1 MEWFII
7 GRDMHVLCTPS
18 TDAPDSL
25 QIDDSG
31 ANQGQTISLTNNVAI
46 GTYDF
51 TTYPDHEDIKYI
63 TEGNYIAFKDKYG
76 KDRLYTIMTIEGDD
90 ELDVHCED
98 IGLDLINEV
107 AGAWNVQAESVAD
120 TMNRCLHD
128 TGWEIGINEIAD
140 RKRAT
145 KYESKTDSHL
155 ARIGMIMNAFDAECE
170 FVIEMNG
177 ATVTKQIVNI
187 YKTIGED
194 KVQQTFIDDINLVAL
209 TRSGSIEDLCTC
221 LICYGKELEDG
232 KVTNISSIEYD
243 DGKYYSPKG
252 HIRIYDREA
261 HQKWSRFRAYDYVGQ
276 GEFDGYING
285 AFQYDTDSPQELFNR
300 GLSELKKRNDK
311 KVSYEAELYDL
322 QADIGDTIQIADNRY
337 QEKIYLSARVQEVQN
352 HYTVVGEDTG
362 KLANYT
368 LMESKK
374 TQDVDA
380 IMKELQ
386 GKIVSVDHSEVSYQV
401 GESGTEPP
409 EGEWSSEPVSAESGK
424 YLWTRTITY
433 YTNGSSNT
441 AYSVAKSGT
450 NGEPGEDGY
459 SPTVDIDKKDG
470 ETTITVTD
478 KNGAK
483 SETIKDGANGKD
495 GTPGKDG
502 DSGIIVSETAP
513 ENPEVNQ
520 LWTTGSKQPIKRW
533 DGKEWVLY
541 YIAIENLDVET
552 LSAITAKL
560 GTVTAGIIQS
570 EDEQFV
576 INTLEQLISLYS
588 KTNGYTLD
596 MERGELQFGGMD
608 YSTGYQ
614 LPTILSPI
622 GWFGDV
628 NGDRARYFLRHKS
641 DDVYVGLTK
650 DYFTNCQELPIYKTL
665 KDYKTTKRNINRMEA
680 GTKVVQISSG
690 SSTSVAVLTSEEL
703 NALLDTDDSSNA
715 NTTVSF
721 ANGDGSAQTV
731 HVQGATYLNGIWYA
745 TLASGANTGSIRIN
759 YMVMYFGES
768 SGASG
773 TMKAQAKTVT
783 PRVAEQ
789 VVTPDEGYDCLSSVT
804 VREIPYVESDGESGG
819 TTVNIG

>member
-7 GRDMHVLCTPS
+7 GRDMHVLCNPS

-51 TTYPDHEDIKYI
+51 TTFPDHEDIKYI

-107 AGAWNVQAESVAD
+107 AGTWNVSAESVAD

-194 KVQQTFIDDINLVAL
+194 KVQQSFIDDINLVAL

-243 DGKYYSPKG
+243 DGRYYSPKG

-311 KVSYEAELYDL
+311 KVSYEVELYDL

-401 GESGTEPP
+401 GDSGTEPP

-478 KNGAK
+478 KNGVK

-495 GTPGKDG
+495 GTTGKDG

-596 MERGELQFGGMD
+596 MERGELRFGGMD

-690 SSTSVAVLTSEEL
+690 SPTSVAVLTSEEL
-703 NALLDTDDSSNA
+703 NTLLDTDDSSNA

-759 YMVMYFGES
+759 YMVMYFGKS

>member
-7 GRDMHVLCTPS
+7 GRDMHVLCNPS
-18 TDAPDSL
+18 TDSPDSL
-25 QIDDSG
+25 RIDDSG

-51 TTYPDHEDIKYI
+51 TTFPDHEDVKYI

-76 KDRLYTIMTIEGDD
+76 KDRLYTIMTVEGDD

-107 AGAWNVQAESVAD
+107 AGAWNVSAESVED

-128 TGWEIGINEIAD
+128 TGWEIGINEIPD

-177 ATVTKQIVNI
+177 VTVTKQIVNI

-221 LICYGKELEDG
+221 LICYGKETDG
-232 KVTNISSIEYD
+232 VVTNISSIEYD

-401 GESGTEPP
+401 GDSGTEPP
-409 EGEWSSEPVSAESGK
+409 EGEWSFKPVSAESGK

-483 SETIKDGANGKD
+483 SETIKDG
-495 GTPGKDG
+495 TQGKDG

-533 DGKEWVLY
+533 DGKEWALY

-614 LPTILSPI
+614 LPTRLSPI

-690 SSTSVAVLTSEEL
+690 SPTSVAVLTSEEL
-703 NALLDTDDSSNA
+703 NTLLDTDDSSNA

-789 VVTPDEGYDCLSSVT
+789 VVTPDEGYNCLSSVT

>member
-7 GRDMHVLCTPS
+7 GRDMHVLCNPS
-18 TDAPDSL
+18 TDSPDSL
-25 QIDDSG
+25 RIDDSG

-51 TTYPDHEDIKYI
+51 TTFPDHEDVKYI

-76 KDRLYTIMTIEGDD
+76 KDRLYTIMTVEGDD

-107 AGAWNVQAESVAD
+107 AGAWNVSAESVED

-128 TGWEIGINEIAD
+128 TGWEIGINEIPD

-177 ATVTKQIVNI
+177 VTVTKQIVNI

-221 LICYGKELEDG
+221 LICYGKETDG
-232 KVTNISSIEYD
+232 VVTNISSIEYD

-401 GESGTEPP
+401 GDSGTEPP
-409 EGEWSSEPVSAESGK
+409 EGEWSFKPVSAESGK

-483 SETIKDGANGKD
+483 SETIKDG
-495 GTPGKDG
+495 TQGKDG
-502 DSGIIVSETAP
+502 DSGIIVSETAQ

-533 DGKEWVLY
+533 DGKEWALY

-576 INTLEQLISLYS
+576 INTLEQLISLYY

-690 SSTSVAVLTSEEL
+690 SPTSVAVLTSEEL
-703 NALLDTDDSSNA
+703 NTLLDTDDSSNA

-789 VVTPDEGYDCLSSVT
+789 VVTPDEGYNCLSSVT

>member
-63 TEGNYIAFKDKYG
+63 AEGNYIAFKDKYG
-76 KDRLYTIMTIEGDD
+76 KDRLYTIMTVEGDD

-107 AGAWNVQAESVAD
+107 AGAWNVSAESVEN

-128 TGWEIGINEIAD
+128 TGWEIGINEIPD

-243 DGKYYSPKG
+243 DGRYYSPKG

-401 GESGTEPP
+401 GDSGTEPP
-409 EGEWSSEPVSAESGK
+409 EGEWSSEPVSTESGK

-483 SETIKDGANGKD
+483 SETIKDG
-495 GTPGKDG
+495 TPGKDG

-541 YIAIENLDVET
+541 YISIENLDVET

-628 NGDRARYFLRHKS
+628 NGDTARYFLRHKS

-690 SSTSVAVLTSEEL
+690 SPTSVAVLTSEEL
-703 NALLDTDDSSNA
+703 NTLLDTDDSSNA

-789 VVTPDEGYDCLSSVT
+789 VVTPDEGYNCLSSVT

>member
-7 GRDMHVLCTPS
+7 GRDMHVLCNPS
-18 TDAPDSL
+18 TDSPDSL
-25 QIDDSG
+25 RIDDSG

-51 TTYPDHEDIKYI
+51 TTFPDHEDVKYI

-76 KDRLYTIMTIEGDD
+76 KDRLYTIMTVEGDD

-107 AGAWNVQAESVAD
+107 AGAWNVSAESVED

-128 TGWEIGINEIAD
+128 TGWEIGINEIPD

-177 ATVTKQIVNI
+177 VTVTKQIVNI

-221 LICYGKELEDG
+221 LICYGKETDG
-232 KVTNISSIEYD
+232 VVTNISSIEYD

-401 GESGTEPP
+401 GDSGTEPP
-409 EGEWSSEPVSAESGK
+409 EGEWSFKPVSAESGK

-483 SETIKDGANGKD
+483 SETIKDG
-495 GTPGKDG
+495 TQGKDG

-533 DGKEWVLY
+533 DGKEWALY

-690 SSTSVAVLTSEEL
+690 SPTSVAVLTSEEL
-703 NALLDTDDSSNA
+703 NTLLDTDDSSNA

-768 SGASG
+768 SGTSG

-789 VVTPDEGYDCLSSVT
+789 VVTPDEGYNCLSSVT

>member
-7 GRDMHVLCTPS
+7 GRDMHVLCNPS

-31 ANQGQTISLTNNVAI
+31 SNQGQIISLTNNVAI

-51 TTYPDHEDIKYI
+51 TTFPDHEDVKYI

-76 KDRLYTIMTIEGDD
+76 KDRLYTIMTVEGDD

-107 AGAWNVQAESVAD
+107 AGAWNVSAESVEN

-128 TGWEIGINEIAD
+128 TGWEIGINEIPN

-155 ARIGMIMNAFDAECE
+155 ARIGMIMNAFEAECE

-187 YKTIGED
+187 YKIIGED
-194 KVQQTFIDDINLVAL
+194 KVRQTFIDNINLIAL

-221 LICYGKELEDG
+221 LICYGKETDG
-232 KVTNISSIEYD
+232 VVTNISSIEYD
-243 DGKYYSPKG
+243 DGRYYSPKG
-252 HIRIYDREA
+252 HTRIYDREA

-401 GESGTEPP
+401 GDSGTEPP
-409 EGEWSSEPVSAESGK
+409 EGEWSSEPVSVESGK

-478 KNGAK
+478 KNGVK

-650 DYFTNCQELPIYKTL
+650 DYFTNCQELPIYKTF
-665 KDYKTTKRNINRMEA
+665 KEYKNMKQNINRMTA
-680 GTKVVQISSG
+680 GTKVVQTSNSA
-690 SSTSVAVLTSEEL
+690 TSVAVLTSAEL
-703 NALLDTDDSSNA
+703 NTLLDVDNSSNS

-721 ANGDGSAQTV
+721 VNGDGSVQTV
-731 HVQGATYLNGIWYA
+731 HVQGATYLNGVWYA
-745 TLASGANTGSIRIN
+745 TLASGAKAGSIKIN
-759 YMVMYFGES
+759 YMAMYFGES

-789 VVTPDEGYDCLSSVT
+789 VVTPDEGYNCLSSVT
-804 VREIPYVESDGESGG
+804 VREIPYTESDGESGG

>member
-7 GRDMHVLCTPS
+7 GRDMHVLCNPS

-51 TTYPDHEDIKYI
+51 TTFPDHEDIKYI

-107 AGAWNVQAESVAD
+107 AGTWNVSAESVAD

-194 KVQQTFIDDINLVAL
+194 KVQQSFIDDINLVAL

-243 DGKYYSPKG
+243 DGRYYSPKG

-311 KVSYEAELYDL
+311 KVSYEVELYDL

-401 GESGTEPP
+401 GDSGTEPP

-478 KNGAK
+478 KNGVK

-596 MERGELQFGGMD
+596 MKRGELQFGGMD

-690 SSTSVAVLTSEEL
+690 SPTSVAVLTSEEL
-703 NALLDTDDSSNA
+703 NTLLDTDDSSNA

>member
-7 GRDMHVLCTPS
+7 GRDMHVLCNPS
-18 TDAPDSL
+18 TDSPDSL
-25 QIDDSG
+25 RIDDSG

-51 TTYPDHEDIKYI
+51 TTFPDHEDVKYI

-76 KDRLYTIMTIEGDD
+76 KDRLYTIMTVEGDD

-107 AGAWNVQAESVAD
+107 AGAWNVSAESVED
-120 TMNRCLHD
+120 SMNRCLHD
-128 TGWEIGINEIAD
+128 TGWEIGINEIPD

-177 ATVTKQIVNI
+177 VTVTKQIVNI

-221 LICYGKELEDG
+221 LICYGKETDG
-232 KVTNISSIEYD
+232 VVTNISSIEYD

-401 GESGTEPP
+401 GDSGTEPP
-409 EGEWSSEPVSAESGK
+409 EGEWSFKPVSAESGK

-483 SETIKDGANGKD
+483 SETIKDG
-495 GTPGKDG
+495 TQGKDG

-533 DGKEWVLY
+533 DGKEWALY

-690 SSTSVAVLTSEEL
+690 SPTSVAVLTSEEL
-703 NALLDTDDSSNA
+703 NTLLDTDDSSNA

-789 VVTPDEGYDCLSSVT
+789 VVTPDEGYNCLSSVT

>member
-7 GRDMHVLCTPS
+7 GRDMHVLCNPS
-18 TDAPDSL
+18 TDTPDSL

-31 ANQGQTISLTNNVAI
+31 SNQGQIISLTNNVAI

-51 TTYPDHEDIKYI
+51 TTFPDHEDVKYI

-76 KDRLYTIMTIEGDD
+76 KDRLYTIMTVEGDD

-107 AGAWNVQAESVAD
+107 AGAWNVSAESVEN

-194 KVQQTFIDDINLVAL
+194 KVQQSFIDDINLVAL

-243 DGKYYSPKG
+243 DGRYYSPKG

-311 KVSYEAELYDL
+311 KVSYEVELYDL

-386 GKIVSVDHSEVSYQV
+386 GKIVSVNHSEVSYQV
-401 GESGTEPP
+401 GDSGTEPP

-478 KNGAK
+478 KNGVK

-628 NGDRARYFLRHKS
+628 DGDRARYFLRHKF

-690 SSTSVAVLTSEEL
+690 SPTSVAVLTSEEL
-703 NALLDTDDSSNA
+703 NTLLDTDDSSNA

>member
-7 GRDMHVLCTPS
+7 GRDMHVLCNPS

-51 TTYPDHEDIKYI
+51 TTFPDHEDIKYI

-107 AGAWNVQAESVAD
+107 AGTWNVSAESVAD

-194 KVQQTFIDDINLVAL
+194 KVQQSFIDDINLVAL

-243 DGKYYSPKG
+243 DGRYYSPKG

-311 KVSYEAELYDL
+311 KVSYEVELYDL

-401 GESGTEPP
+401 GDSGTEPP

-478 KNGAK
+478 KNGVK

-596 MERGELQFGGMD
+596 MERGELRFGGMD

-690 SSTSVAVLTSEEL
+690 SPTSVAVLTSEEL
-703 NALLDTDDSSNA
+703 NTLLDTDDSSNA

>member
-7 GRDMHVLCTPS
+7 GRDMHVLCNPS

-51 TTYPDHEDIKYI
+51 TTFPDHEDIKYI

-107 AGAWNVQAESVAD
+107 AGTWNVSAESVAD

-194 KVQQTFIDDINLVAL
+194 KVQQSFIDDINLVAL

-243 DGKYYSPKG
+243 DGRYYSPKG

-311 KVSYEAELYDL
+311 KVSYEVELYDL

-401 GESGTEPP
+401 GDSGTEPP

-478 KNGAK
+478 KNGVK

-495 GTPGKDG
+495 GTTGKDG

-690 SSTSVAVLTSEEL
+690 SPTSVAVLTSEEL
-703 NALLDTDDSSNA
+703 NTLLDTDDSSNA

-759 YMVMYFGES
+759 YMVMYFGKS

>member
-7 GRDMHVLCTPS
+7 GRDMHVLCNPS

-51 TTYPDHEDIKYI
+51 TTFPDHEDIKYI

-107 AGAWNVQAESVAD
+107 AGAWNVSAESVED

-128 TGWEIGINEIAD
+128 TGWEIGINEIPD

-243 DGKYYSPKG
+243 DGRYYSPKG

-311 KVSYEAELYDL
+311 KVSYEVELYDL

-401 GESGTEPP
+401 GDSGTEPP

-478 KNGAK
+478 KNGVK

-596 MERGELQFGGMD
+596 MERGELRFGGMD

-690 SSTSVAVLTSEEL
+690 NHTSVAVLTSEEL
-703 NALLDTDDSSNA
+703 NTLLDTDDSSNA

>member
-7 GRDMHVLCTPS
+7 GRDMHVLCNPS

-51 TTYPDHEDIKYI
+51 TTFPDHEDIKYI

-107 AGAWNVQAESVAD
+107 AGTWNVSAESVAD

-243 DGKYYSPKG
+243 DGRYYSPKG

-311 KVSYEAELYDL
+311 KVSYEVELYDL

-401 GESGTEPP
+401 GDSGTEPP

-478 KNGAK
+478 KNGVK

-596 MERGELQFGGMD
+596 MKRGELQFGGMD

-690 SSTSVAVLTSEEL
+690 SPTSVAVLTSEEL
-703 NALLDTDDSSNA
+703 NTLLDTDDSSNA

>member
-7 GRDMHVLCTPS
+7 GRDMHVLCNPS
-18 TDAPDSL
+18 TDTPDSL

-51 TTYPDHEDIKYI
+51 TTFPDHEDVKYI

-76 KDRLYTIMTIEGDD
+76 KDRLYTIMTVEGDD

-107 AGAWNVQAESVAD
+107 AGAWNVSAESVEN

-128 TGWEIGINEIAD
+128 TGWEIGINEIPD
-140 RKRAT
+140 CKRAT

-155 ARIGMIMNAFDAECE
+155 ARIGMIMNAFEAECE

-187 YKTIGED
+187 YKIIGED
-194 KVQQTFIDDINLVAL
+194 KVRQTFIDNINLIAL

-221 LICYGKELEDG
+221 LICYGKETDG
-232 KVTNISSIEYD
+232 VVTNISSIEYD
-243 DGKYYSPKG
+243 DGRYYSPKG
-252 HIRIYDREA
+252 HTRIYDREA
-261 HQKWSRFRAYDYVGQ
+261 HQKWSRFRAYDYAGQ

-285 AFQYDTDSPQELFNR
+285 AFEYDTDSPQELFNR

-311 KVSYEAELYDL
+311 KISYEAELYDL

-337 QEKIYLSARVQEVQN
+337 REKIYLSARVQEVQN

-459 SPTVDIDKKDG
+459 SPTVDIDKKDS

-483 SETIKDGANGKD
+483 SETIKD

-690 SSTSVAVLTSEEL
+690 SPTSVAVLTSEEL
-703 NALLDTDDSSNA
+703 NTLLDTDDSSNA

>member
-1 MEWFII
+1 MYLEIH
-7 GRDMHVLCTPS
+7 RK
-18 TDAPDSL
+18 
-25 QIDDSG
+25 QER
-31 ANQGQTISLTNNVAI
+31 NQGQTISLTNNVAI

-51 TTYPDHEDIKYI
+51 TTFPDHEDVKYI

-76 KDRLYTIMTIEGDD
+76 KDRLYTIMTVEGDD

-107 AGAWNVQAESVAD
+107 AGAWNVSAESVED

-128 TGWEIGINEIAD
+128 TGWEIGINEIPD

-177 ATVTKQIVNI
+177 VTVTKQIVNI

-221 LICYGKELEDG
+221 LICYGKETDG
-232 KVTNISSIEYD
+232 VVTNISSIEYD

-401 GESGTEPP
+401 GDSGTEPP
-409 EGEWSSEPVSAESGK
+409 EGEWSFKPVSAESGK

-483 SETIKDGANGKD
+483 SETIKDG
-495 GTPGKDG
+495 TQGKDG

-533 DGKEWVLY
+533 DGKEWALY

-690 SSTSVAVLTSEEL
+690 SPTSVAVLTSEEL
-703 NALLDTDDSSNA
+703 NTLLDTDDSSNA

-789 VVTPDEGYDCLSSVT
+789 VVTPDEGYNCLSSVT

>member
-7 GRDMHVLCTPS
+7 GRDMHVLCNPS
-18 TDAPDSL
+18 TDSPDSL
-25 QIDDSG
+25 RIDDSG

-51 TTYPDHEDIKYI
+51 TTFPDHEDVKYI

-76 KDRLYTIMTIEGDD
+76 KDRLYTIMTVEGDD

-107 AGAWNVQAESVAD
+107 AGAWNVSAESVED

-128 TGWEIGINEIAD
+128 TGWEIGINEIPD

-177 ATVTKQIVNI
+177 VTVTKQIVNI

-221 LICYGKELEDG
+221 LICYGKETDG
-232 KVTNISSIEYD
+232 VVTNISSIEYD

-401 GESGTEPP
+401 GDSGTEPP
-409 EGEWSSEPVSAESGK
+409 EGEWSFKPVSAESGK

-450 NGEPGEDGY
+450 NGESGEDGY

-483 SETIKDGANGKD
+483 SETIKDG
-495 GTPGKDG
+495 TQGKDG

-533 DGKEWVLY
+533 DGKEWALY

-690 SSTSVAVLTSEEL
+690 SPTSVAVLTSEEL
-703 NALLDTDDSSNA
+703 NTLLDTDDSSNA

-768 SGASG
+768 SGTSG

-789 VVTPDEGYDCLSSVT
+789 VVTPDEGYNCLSSVT

>member
-7 GRDMHVLCTPS
+7 GRDMHVLCNPS

-51 TTYPDHEDIKYI
+51 TAFPDHEDIKYI

-76 KDRLYTIMTIEGDD
+76 KDRLYTIMTVEGDD

-107 AGAWNVQAESVAD
+107 AGAWNVSAESVEN

-128 TGWEIGINEIAD
+128 TGWEIGINEIPD

-177 ATVTKQIVNI
+177 VTVTKQIVNI

-194 KVQQTFIDDINLVAL
+194 KVRQTFIDNINLIAL

-221 LICYGKELEDG
+221 LICYGKETDG
-232 KVTNISSIEYD
+232 VVTNISSIEYD
-243 DGKYYSPKG
+243 DGRYYSPKG
-252 HIRIYDREA
+252 HTRIYDREA
-261 HQKWSRFRAYDYVGQ
+261 HQKWSRFRAYDYAGQ

-285 AFQYDTDSPQELFNR
+285 AFEYDTDSPQELFNR

-311 KVSYEAELYDL
+311 KISYEAELYDL

-337 QEKIYLSARVQEVQN
+337 REKIYLSARVQEVQN

-401 GESGTEPP
+401 GDSGTEPP
-409 EGEWSSEPVSAESGK
+409 TGEWSSEPVSAESGK

-483 SETIKDGANGKD
+483 SETIKDGVDGKD

-502 DSGIIVSETAP
+502 DSGIIVSDTAP
-513 ENPEVNQ
+513 EAPEMNQ

-560 GTVTAGIIQS
+560 GTVTAGTIQS
-570 EDEQFV
+570 EDEQFI
-576 INTLEQLISLYS
+576 INTIEQLISLYS
-588 KTNGYTLD
+588 KTNGYSLR
-596 MERGELQFGGMD
+596 MERGELQFYGMD

-622 GWFGDV
+622 GWYGDA
-628 NGDRARYFLRHKS
+628 NGETRHFLRHKS
-641 DDVYVGLTK
+641 DDVYAGLTG
-650 DYFTNCQELPIYKTL
+650 DYFENCQELPIYKTL

-690 SSTSVAVLTSEEL
+690 SPTSVAVLTSEEL
-703 NALLDTDDSSNA
+703 NTLLDTDDSSNA

>member
-7 GRDMHVLCTPS
+7 GRDMHVLCNPS
-18 TDAPDSL
+18 TDSPDSL
-25 QIDDSG
+25 RIDDSG

-51 TTYPDHEDIKYI
+51 TTFPDHEDVKYI

-76 KDRLYTIMTIEGDD
+76 KDRLYTIMTVEGDD

-107 AGAWNVQAESVAD
+107 AGAWNVSAESVED

-128 TGWEIGINEIAD
+128 TGWEIGINEIPD

-177 ATVTKQIVNI
+177 VTVTKQIVNI

-221 LICYGKELEDG
+221 LICYGKETDG
-232 KVTNISSIEYD
+232 VVTNISSIEYD

-401 GESGTEPP
+401 GDSGTEPP
-409 EGEWSSEPVSAESGK
+409 EGEWSFKPVSAESGK

-483 SETIKDGANGKD
+483 SETIKDG
-495 GTPGKDG
+495 TQGKDG

-533 DGKEWVLY
+533 DGKEWALY

-690 SSTSVAVLTSEEL
+690 SPTSVAVLTSEEL
-703 NALLDTDDSSNA
+703 NTLLDTDDSSNA

-789 VVTPDEGYDCLSSVT
+789 VVTPDEGYNCLSSVT
-804 VREIPYVESDGESGG
+804 VRKIPYVESDGESGG

>member
-7 GRDMHVLCTPS
+7 GRDMHVLCNPS
-18 TDAPDSL
+18 TDSPDSL
-25 QIDDSG
+25 RIDDSG

-51 TTYPDHEDIKYI
+51 TTFPDHEDVKYI

-76 KDRLYTIMTIEGDD
+76 KDRLYTIMTVEGDD
-90 ELDVHCED
+90 ELGVHCED

-107 AGAWNVQAESVAD
+107 AGAWNVSAESVED

-128 TGWEIGINEIAD
+128 TGWEIGINEIPD

-177 ATVTKQIVNI
+177 VTVTKQIVNI

-243 DGKYYSPKG
+243 DGRYYSPKG

-311 KVSYEAELYDL
+311 KVSYEVELYDL

-401 GESGTEPP
+401 GDSGTEPP

-665 KDYKTTKRNINRMEA
+665 KEYKNMKQNINRMTA
-680 GTKVVQISSG
+680 GTKVVQTSNSP
-690 SSTSVAVLTSEEL
+690 TSVAVLTSEEL
-703 NALLDTDDSSNA
+703 NTLLDTDDSSNA

>member
-7 GRDMHVLCTPS
+7 GRDMHVLCNPS

-51 TTYPDHEDIKYI
+51 TTFPDHENIKYI

-107 AGAWNVQAESVAD
+107 AGTWNVQAEPVAD

-170 FVIEMNG
+170 FVIEMKG
-177 ATVTKQIVNI
+177 VTVTKRIVNI

-243 DGKYYSPKG
+243 DGRYYSPKG

-300 GLSELKKRNDK
+300 GLSEIKKRNDK
-311 KVSYEAELYDL
+311 KVSYEVELYDL

-401 GESGTEPP
+401 GDSGTEPP

-483 SETIKDGANGKD
+483 SETIKDG
-495 GTPGKDG
+495 TPGKDG
-502 DSGIIVSETAP
+502 DSGIIVGETAP

-690 SSTSVAVLTSEEL
+690 SPTSVAVLTSEEL

>member
-7 GRDMHVLCTPS
+7 GRDMHVLCNPS

-51 TTYPDHEDIKYI
+51 TAFPDHEDIKYI

-76 KDRLYTIMTIEGDD
+76 KDRLYTIMTVEGDD

-107 AGAWNVQAESVAD
+107 AGAWNVSAESVEN

-128 TGWEIGINEIAD
+128 TGWEIGINEIPD

-177 ATVTKQIVNI
+177 VTVTKQIVNI

-194 KVQQTFIDDINLVAL
+194 KVRQTFIDNINLIAL

-221 LICYGKELEDG
+221 LICYGKETDG
-232 KVTNISSIEYD
+232 VVTNISSIEYD
-243 DGKYYSPKG
+243 DGRYYSPKG
-252 HIRIYDREA
+252 HTRIYDREA
-261 HQKWSRFRAYDYVGQ
+261 HQKWSRFRAYDYAGQ

-285 AFQYDTDSPQELFNR
+285 AFEYDTDSPQELFNR

-311 KVSYEAELYDL
+311 KISYEAELYDL

-337 QEKIYLSARVQEVQN
+337 REKIYLSARVQEVQN

-401 GESGTEPP
+401 GDSGTEPP

-483 SETIKDGANGKD
+483 SETIKDGVDGKD

-502 DSGIIVSETAP
+502 DSGIIVSDTAP
-513 ENPEVNQ
+513 EAPEMNQ

-570 EDEQFV
+570 EDEQFI
-576 INTLEQLISLYS
+576 INTIEQLISLYS
-588 KTNGYTLD
+588 KTNGYSLR
-596 MERGELQFGGMD
+596 MERGELQFYGMD

-622 GWFGDV
+622 GWYGDA
-628 NGDRARYFLRHKS
+628 NGETRHFLRHKS
-641 DDVYVGLTK
+641 DDVYAGLTG
-650 DYFTNCQELPIYKTL
+650 DYFENCQELPIYKTL
-665 KDYKTTKRNINRMEA
+665 KDYKTTKRNIKRMEA
-680 GTKVVQISSG
+680 GTKVVQISNSA
-690 SSTSVAVLTSEEL
+690 TSVAVLTSEEL

>member
-7 GRDMHVLCTPS
+7 GRDMHVLCNPS
-18 TDAPDSL
+18 TDSPDSL
-25 QIDDSG
+25 RIDDSG

-51 TTYPDHEDIKYI
+51 TTFPDHEDVKYI

-76 KDRLYTIMTIEGDD
+76 KDRLYTIMTVEGDD

-107 AGAWNVQAESVAD
+107 AGAWNVSAESVED

-128 TGWEIGINEIAD
+128 TGWEIGINEIPD

-177 ATVTKQIVNI
+177 VTVTKQIVNI

-221 LICYGKELEDG
+221 LICYGKETDG
-232 KVTNISSIEYD
+232 VVTNISSIEYD

-401 GESGTEPP
+401 GDSGTEPP
-409 EGEWSSEPVSAESGK
+409 EGEWSFKPVSAESGK

-441 AYSVAKSGT
+441 AYSVAKGGT

-483 SETIKDGANGKD
+483 SETIKDG
-495 GTPGKDG
+495 TQGKDG

-533 DGKEWVLY
+533 DGKEWALY

-690 SSTSVAVLTSEEL
+690 SPTSVAVLTSEEL
-703 NALLDTDDSSNA
+703 NTLLDTDDSSNA

-789 VVTPDEGYDCLSSVT
+789 VVTPDEGYNCLSSVT

>member
-7 GRDMHVLCTPS
+7 GRDMHVLCNPS
-18 TDAPDSL
+18 TDSPDSL
-25 QIDDSG
+25 RIDDSG

-51 TTYPDHEDIKYI
+51 TTFPDHEDVKYI

-76 KDRLYTIMTIEGDD
+76 KDRLYTIMTVEGDD

-107 AGAWNVQAESVAD
+107 AGAWNVSAESVED

-128 TGWEIGINEIAD
+128 TGWEIGINEIPD

-177 ATVTKQIVNI
+177 VTVTKQIVNI

-221 LICYGKELEDG
+221 LICYGKETDG
-232 KVTNISSIEYD
+232 VVTNISSIEYD

-401 GESGTEPP
+401 GDSGTEPP
-409 EGEWSSEPVSAESGK
+409 EGEWSFKPVSAESGK

-483 SETIKDGANGKD
+483 SETIKDG
-495 GTPGKDG
+495 TQGKDG

-533 DGKEWVLY
+533 DGKEWALY

-596 MERGELQFGGMD
+596 MERGELQFDGMD

-703 NALLDTDDSSNA
+703 NTLLDTDDSSNA

-789 VVTPDEGYDCLSSVT
+789 VVTPDEGYNCLSSVT

>member
-7 GRDMHVLCTPS
+7 GRDMHVLCNPS
-18 TDAPDSL
+18 TDTPDSL

-31 ANQGQTISLTNNVAI
+31 SNQGQIISLTNNVAI

-51 TTYPDHEDIKYI
+51 TAFPDHEDIKYI

-107 AGAWNVQAESVAD
+107 SGAWNVQAEPVAD
-120 TMNRCLHD
+120 TMNRCLND

-177 ATVTKQIVNI
+177 VTVTKQIVNI

-194 KVQQTFIDDINLVAL
+194 KVRQTFIDNINLIAL

-221 LICYGKELEDG
+221 LICYGKETEDG

-243 DGKYYSPKG
+243 DGRYYSPKG

-311 KVSYEAELYDL
+311 KVSYEVELYDL

-401 GESGTEPP
+401 GDSGTEPP
-409 EGEWSSEPVSAESGK
+409 EGEWSFEPVSAESGK

-433 YTNGSSNT
+433 YTNGSSDT

-483 SETIKDGANGKD
+483 SETIKDGAN
-495 GTPGKDG
+495 GKDG

-665 KDYKTTKRNINRMEA
+665 KDYKTTKRNINRMTA
-680 GTKVVQISSG
+680 GTKVVQISHNDN
-690 SSTSVAVLTSEEL
+690 TSVAVLTSAEL
-703 NALLDTDDSSNA
+703 NTLLDTDDSSNV

-804 VREIPYVESDGESGG
+804 VREIPYAESDGESGG

>member
-7 GRDMHVLCTPS
+7 GRDMHVLCNPS
-18 TDAPDSL
+18 TDSPDSL
-25 QIDDSG
+25 RIDDSG
-31 ANQGQTISLTNNVAI
+31 TNQGQTISLTNNVAI

-51 TTYPDHEDIKYI
+51 TTFPDHEDVKYI

-76 KDRLYTIMTIEGDD
+76 KDRLYTIMTVEGDD

-107 AGAWNVQAESVAD
+107 AGAWNVSAESVED

-128 TGWEIGINEIAD
+128 TGWEIGINEIPD

-177 ATVTKQIVNI
+177 VTVTKQIVNI

-221 LICYGKELEDG
+221 LICYGKETDG
-232 KVTNISSIEYD
+232 VVTNISSIEYD

-401 GESGTEPP
+401 GDSGTEPP
-409 EGEWSSEPVSAESGK
+409 EGEWSFKPVSAESGK

-483 SETIKDGANGKD
+483 SETIKDG
-495 GTPGKDG
+495 TQGKDG

-533 DGKEWVLY
+533 DGKEWALY

-690 SSTSVAVLTSEEL
+690 SPTSVAVLTSEEL
-703 NALLDTDDSSNA
+703 NTLLDTDDSSNA

-789 VVTPDEGYDCLSSVT
+789 VVTPDEGYNCLSSVT

>member
-7 GRDMHVLCTPS
+7 GRDMHVLCNPS

-51 TTYPDHEDIKYI
+51 TTFPDHEDIKYI

-107 AGAWNVQAESVAD
+107 AGAWNVSAESVAD

-194 KVQQTFIDDINLVAL
+194 KVQQSFIDDINLVAL

-243 DGKYYSPKG
+243 DGRYYSPKG

-311 KVSYEAELYDL
+311 KVSYEVELYDL

-401 GESGTEPP
+401 GDSGTEPP

-478 KNGAK
+478 KNGVK

-596 MERGELQFGGMD
+596 MERGELRFGGMD

-690 SSTSVAVLTSEEL
+690 SPTSVAVLTSEEL
-703 NALLDTDDSSNA
+703 NTLLDTDDSSNA

>member
-7 GRDMHVLCTPS
+7 GRDMHVLCNPS
-18 TDAPDSL
+18 TDTPDSL

-31 ANQGQTISLTNNVAI
+31 SNQGQIISLTNNVAI

-51 TTYPDHEDIKYI
+51 TTFPDHEDVKYI

-76 KDRLYTIMTIEGDD
+76 KDRLYTIMTVEGDD

-107 AGAWNVQAESVAD
+107 AGAWNVSAESVEN

-194 KVQQTFIDDINLVAL
+194 KVQQSFIDDINLVAL

-243 DGKYYSPKG
+243 DGRYYSPKG

-311 KVSYEAELYDL
+311 KVSYEVELYDL

-386 GKIVSVDHSEVSYQV
+386 GKIVSVNHSEVSYQV
-401 GESGTEPP
+401 GDSGTEPP
-409 EGEWSSEPVSAESGK
+409 EGEWSFEPVSAESGK

-478 KNGAK
+478 KNGVK

-628 NGDRARYFLRHKS
+628 DGDRARYFLRHKF

-690 SSTSVAVLTSEEL
+690 SPTSVAVLTSEEL
-703 NALLDTDDSSNA
+703 NTLLDTDDSSNA

>member
-7 GRDMHVLCTPS
+7 GRDMHVLCNPS
-18 TDAPDSL
+18 TDAPNSL

-31 ANQGQTISLTNNVAI
+31 ANKGQTISLTNNVAI

-177 ATVTKQIVNI
+177 STVTKQIVNI

-232 KVTNISSIEYD
+232 RVTNISSIEYD
-243 DGKYYSPKG
+243 DGRYYSPKG

-261 HQKWSRFRAYDYVGQ
+261 HQKWSRFRAYDYAGQ

-285 AFQYDTDSPQELFNR
+285 AFEYDTDSPQELFNR

-311 KVSYEAELYDL
+311 KISYEAELYDL

-401 GESGTEPP
+401 GDSGTEQP

-478 KNGAK
+478 KNGVK

-665 KDYKTTKRNINRMEA
+665 KEYKNMKQNINRMTA
-680 GTKVVQISSG
+680 GTKVVQTSNSA
-690 SSTSVAVLTSEEL
+690 TSVAVLTSAEL
-703 NALLDTDDSSNA
+703 NTLLDVDDSSNS

-731 HVQGATYLNGIWYA
+731 HVQGATYLNGVWYA
-745 TLASGANTGSIRIN
+745 TLASGAKAGSIRIN
-759 YMVMYFGES
+759 YMVTYFGES

-789 VVTPDEGYDCLSSVT
+789 VVTPDEGYNCLSSVT
-804 VREIPYVESDGESGG
+804 VREIPYEESDGESGG
-819 TTVNIG
+819 TTINIG

>member
-7 GRDMHVLCTPS
+7 GRDMHVLCNPS
-18 TDAPDSL
+18 TDSPDSL
-25 QIDDSG
+25 RIDDSG

-51 TTYPDHEDIKYI
+51 TTFPDHEDVKYI

-76 KDRLYTIMTIEGDD
+76 KDRLYTIMTVEGDD

-107 AGAWNVQAESVAD
+107 AGAWNVSAESVED

-128 TGWEIGINEIAD
+128 TGWEIGINEIPD

-177 ATVTKQIVNI
+177 VTVTKQIVNI

-221 LICYGKELEDG
+221 LICYGKETDG
-232 KVTNISSIEYD
+232 VVINISSIEYD

-401 GESGTEPP
+401 GDSGTEPP
-409 EGEWSSEPVSAESGK
+409 EGEWSFKPVSAESGK

-483 SETIKDGANGKD
+483 SETIKDG
-495 GTPGKDG
+495 TQGKDG

-533 DGKEWVLY
+533 DGKEWALY

-690 SSTSVAVLTSEEL
+690 SPTSVAVLTSEEL
-703 NALLDTDDSSNA
+703 NTLLDTDDSSNA

-789 VVTPDEGYDCLSSVT
+789 VVTPDEGYNCLSSVT

>member
-7 GRDMHVLCTPS
+7 GRDMHVLCNPS
-18 TDAPDSL
+18 TDSPDSL
-25 QIDDSG
+25 RIDDSG

-51 TTYPDHEDIKYI
+51 TTFPDHEDVKYI

-76 KDRLYTIMTIEGDD
+76 KDRLYTIMTVEGDD

-107 AGAWNVQAESVAD
+107 AGAWNVSAESVEN

-128 TGWEIGINEIAD
+128 TGWEIGINEIPD

-177 ATVTKQIVNI
+177 VTVTKQIVNI

-194 KVQQTFIDDINLVAL
+194 KVRQTFIDNINLIAL

-221 LICYGKELEDG
+221 LICYGKETDG
-232 KVTNISSIEYD
+232 VVTNISSIEYD
-243 DGKYYSPKG
+243 DGRYYSPKG
-252 HIRIYDREA
+252 HTRIYDREA
-261 HQKWSRFRAYDYVGQ
+261 HQKWFRFRAYDYAGQ

-285 AFQYDTDSPQELFNR
+285 AFEYDTDSPQELFNR

-311 KVSYEAELYDL
+311 KISYEAELYDL

-337 QEKIYLSARVQEVQN
+337 REKIYLSARVQEVQN

-401 GESGTEPP
+401 GDSGTEPP

-483 SETIKDGANGKD
+483 SETIKDGVDGKD

-502 DSGIIVSETAP
+502 DSGIIVSDTAP
-513 ENPEVNQ
+513 EAPEMNQ

-570 EDEQFV
+570 EDEQFI
-576 INTLEQLISLYS
+576 INTIEQLISLYS
-588 KTNGYTLD
+588 KTNGYSLR
-596 MERGELQFGGMD
+596 MERGELQFYGMD

-622 GWFGDV
+622 GWYGDA
-628 NGDRARYFLRHKS
+628 NGETRHFLRHKS
-641 DDVYVGLTK
+641 DDVYAGLTG
-650 DYFTNCQELPIYKTL
+650 DYFENCQELPIYKTL
-665 KDYKTTKRNINRMEA
+665 KDYKTTKRNIKRMEA
-680 GTKVVQISSG
+680 GTKVVQISNSA
-690 SSTSVAVLTSEEL
+690 TSVAVLTSEEL

-804 VREIPYVESDGESGG
+804 VWEIPYVESDGESGG

>member
-7 GRDMHVLCTPS
+7 GRDMHVLCNPS
-18 TDAPDSL
+18 TDSPDSL
-25 QIDDSG
+25 RIDDSG

-51 TTYPDHEDIKYI
+51 TTFPDHEDVKYI

-76 KDRLYTIMTIEGDD
+76 KDRLYTIMTVEGDD

-107 AGAWNVQAESVAD
+107 AGAWNVSAESVED

-128 TGWEIGINEIAD
+128 TGWEIGINEIPD

-177 ATVTKQIVNI
+177 VTVTKQIVNI

-221 LICYGKELEDG
+221 LICYGKETDG
-232 KVTNISSIEYD
+232 VVTNISSIEYD

-401 GESGTEPP
+401 GDSGTEPP
-409 EGEWSSEPVSAESGK
+409 EGEWSFKPVSAESGK

-470 ETTITVTD
+470 ETTID

-483 SETIKDGANGKD
+483 SETIKDG
-495 GTPGKDG
+495 TQGKDG

-533 DGKEWVLY
+533 DGKEWALY

-690 SSTSVAVLTSEEL
+690 SPTSVAVLTSEEL
-703 NALLDTDDSSNA
+703 NTLLDTDDSSNA

-789 VVTPDEGYDCLSSVT
+789 VVTPDEGYNCLSSVT